1 MLLIIMI
8 RDIDKKNSKFKY
20 MNILQLKWILQNQI
34 QKKNYKIIFK
44 IINNLIHNIIK
55 LFIQH

>member
-1 MLLIIMI
+1 MI
-8 RDIDKKNSKFKY
+8 HDIDKKNNKFRF